1 MSTTAI
7 FLVFDMFPSFSGV
20 APAARL
26 LACAFAAGTCIS
38 FNAHAHGTHTHG
50 HGTARLTVDGP
61 VVEVSID
68 VPLESYLGYDYP
80 PHGEAQQQVWDAF
93 AARAGNPLNF
103 IEPAAEARCTVTEA
117 STTPDVGKATPA
129 VDISNMVLAVKFHC
143 EQPAALKS
151 FSLHAFRD
159 HPGLKQLRVQLQL
172 NGQRKTITVRPRFPA
187 ITL

>member
-7 FLVFDMFPSFSGV
+7 FLVFDMFPSLSSV

-38 FNAHAHGTHTHG
+38 FNAFAHGTHTHG
-50 HGTARLTVDGP
+50 HGTAQLMVDGP

-68 VPLESYLGYDYP
+68 APLESYLGYDYP
-80 PHGEAQQQVWDAF
+80 PRGEAQQQVWNAF

-103 IEPAAEARCTVTEA
+103 IEPAAEARCTVTSA
-117 STTPDVGKATPA
+117 STTPNVSTATPA

-143 EQPAALKS
+143 EQPEALKS
-151 FSLHAFRD
+151 FSLNAFRD
-159 HPGLKQLRVQLQL
+159 HPGLKQLRVQLQS
-172 NGQRKTITVRPRFPA
+172 NGQRKTVTVRPRFPA